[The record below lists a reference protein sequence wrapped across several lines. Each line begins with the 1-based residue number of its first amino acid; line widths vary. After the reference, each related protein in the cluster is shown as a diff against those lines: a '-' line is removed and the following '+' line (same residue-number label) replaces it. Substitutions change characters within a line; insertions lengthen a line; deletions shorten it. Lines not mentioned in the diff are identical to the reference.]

1 MPPVL
6 TFKRRRLRLAL
17 TLLATA
23 CLLVPGFLLADER
36 ILDFHSDVLI
46 RNDGSMMVTE
56 TIRVRAEGKDIRR
69 GIYRDFPT
77 SYKDRLSNH
86 YRVSFDVLD
95 VQRNN
100 NSEAFHTENR
110 SNGVR
115 VYMGS
120 GSRMLPPGVH
130 EYRLRYNTTR
140 QLGFFEEYDELYW
153 NVTGPGWIFPID
165 RASASIEL
173 PGAVSPGDV
182 RTDFYTGYEGA
193 SGKDASSDV
202 MNGGKIEFQTTR
214 GLKPH
219 EGLTVAVSWPKGIV
233 HEPTSSERLEYFLDD
248 NTAALV
254 LIAGLLLPL
263 GWYLWAWNHWG
274 RDPRK
279 GIIIPLFKPPKGL
292 TPAGCSYIRA
302 MSFNRDA
309 FAAAIVNLGVK
320 GYLKISESSD
330 KFVLYRQETP
340 ASAAASK
347 GELGVMDAL
356 FKDGTKQR
364 IELDQENY
372 KEFMKARSALKEA
385 LKAEHLGRLFNLN
398 GIYALPSVG
407 LTIAAAGI
415 AATMESGP
423 WLWVSFAVL
432 SIILHLVFI
441 FLLRALTP
449 AGRFITDEIEGFKM
463 YLDTAEQDRLD
474 RMRSPE
480 LTPDVFEMFLPY
492 AFALGVENNW
502 CDRFAREFPQD
513 ANDRT
518 SYHPA
523 WYDGHILGLAGLH
536 HLGNNFNS
544 SFSSAISSASSPPG
558 SSSGSGGG
566 GSSGGGGGGG
576 GGGGW

>member
-1 MPPVL
+1 ML
-6 TFKRRRLRLAL
+6 TFKQRGLRRAVK
-17 TLLATA
+17 LLAMT
-23 CLLVPGFLLADER
+23 CLLVSGFALADER
-36 ILDFHSDVLI
+36 ILDYHADILI
-46 RNDGSMMVTE
+46 HNDGGMMVTE
-56 TIRVRAEGKDIRR
+56 TIRVRAEGENIRR

-77 SYKDRLSNH
+77 SYKDRLGKH
-86 YRVSFDVLD
+86 YRVTFDVLD
-95 VQRNN
+95 VQRNGS
-100 NSEAFHTENR
+100 SEAYHTQGA

-115 VYMGS
+115 VYFGS
-120 GSRMLPPGVH
+120 ANRMLPHGVH
-130 EYRLRYNTTR
+130 EYRLRYHTTR
-140 QLGFFEEYDELYW
+140 QLGFFKEFDELYW
-153 NVTGPGWIFPID
+153 NVTGSAWMFPID

-173 PGAVSPGDV
+173 PGAVDADDL
-182 RTDFYTGYEGA
+182 RMDFYTGHQG
-193 SGKDASSDV
+193 SKGKDASFRV
-202 MNGGKIEFQTTR
+202 ANERKVEFQTTR

-219 EGLTVAVSWPKGIV
+219 EGLTVALGWPKGMV
-233 HEPTSSERLEYFLDD
+233 HEPTSSERLGYFLDD
-248 NTAALV
+248 NSATLV

-279 GIIIPLFKPPKGL
+279 GVIIPLFKPPKGL

-330 KFVLYRQETP
+330 EFVLYRQETP
-340 ASAAASK
+340 GSTAASK

-356 FKDGTKQR
+356 FKDGTNQQ
-364 IELDQENY
+364 IELDQENH
-372 KEFMKARSALKEA
+372 KEFMKAHSALKAA
-385 LKAEHLGRLFNLN
+385 LKAEHRGRLFNLN
-398 GIYALPSVG
+398 GSYALPSVG

-415 AATMESGP
+415 AATMDAGP
-423 WLWVSFAVL
+423 WVWVSFAVF
-432 SIILHLVFI
+432 SVILHLVFL

-449 AGRFITDEIEGFKM
+449 AGRIITDEIEGFKM

-480 LTPDVFEMFLPY
+480 LTPDVFETFLPY

-502 CDRFAREFPQD
+502 CDRFAREFPQEPGD
-513 ANDRT
+513 SNA
-518 SYHPA
+518 YHPA

-536 HLGNNFNS
+536 HLGNSFND